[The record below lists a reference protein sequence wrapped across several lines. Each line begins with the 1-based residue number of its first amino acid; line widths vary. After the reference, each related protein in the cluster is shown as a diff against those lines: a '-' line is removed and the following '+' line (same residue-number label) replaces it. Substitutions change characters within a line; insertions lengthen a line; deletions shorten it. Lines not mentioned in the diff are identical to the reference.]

1 MCNVTCQYSEI
12 KLQEQEL
19 ANGESRAAQCSTD
32 SEHVHHKIIIVHVQ
46 STYAIPDKTIIT
58 KINTILELLLNLKS
72 QAGWSICSHA
82 DISQFANLSGL
93 PYK

>member
-1 MCNVTCQYSEI
+1 M
-12 KLQEQEL
+12 
-19 ANGESRAAQCSTD
+19 D

-46 STYAIPDKTIIT
+46 STYACYTDKTIIT
-58 KINTILELLLNLKS
+58 KINTLTMQLLLLLLNLKS
-72 QAGWSICSHA
+72 QAGWPICSHG